1 MVTEVRE
8 IEQKALVVVASA
20 TQVKI
25 VDSESY
31 ILAGEMWKRLA
42 DMEKEAHEHF
52 DPVVKSTDKAHK
64 DAVAL
69 RKKVLDPIEGAKTY
83 VKSQMSAYDA
93 EQERIRIATENRL
106 REEARKR
113 EEDARIN
120 EAVAMEQE
128 GNGILAEMILSEP
141 VETPVVIVQKE
152 VPKMAGGPVYRTV
165 WDAEVTDLMAL
176 VKAVAAG
183 QVSVNAL
190 LPNQTFL
197 RQQAQSLK
205 ETFKVPGCK
214 AYSRRV

>member
-8 IEQKALVVVASA
+8 VEQKAMAVVSQA
-20 TQVKI
+20 TQVKV
-25 VDSESY
+25 VDTESY
-31 ILAGEMWKRLA
+31 ILAGETWKRLA

-69 RKKVLDPIEGAKTY
+69 RKKVLDPIEQAKTNI
-83 VKSQMSAYDA
+83 KGLMSAYDA
-93 EQERIRIATENRL
+93 EQERIRQAEEARL

-165 WDAEVTDLMAL
+165 WDAEVTDLLAL

-183 QVSVNAL
+183 QVSINAL

-205 ETFKVPGCK
+205 ETMKMPGVK